1 MKRVKVRSAG
11 HRALFDTTLPF
22 KARAEKL
29 KTRYTRKT
37 KHRGRNE
44 D

>member
-1 MKRVKVRSAG
+1 MKQVKVRSAG
-11 HRALFDTTLPF
+11 HRALFNSALPF
-22 KARAEKL
+22 RARSEKL